1 MHLLG
6 EDLREFVSSHRLL
19 GHVWQSEL
27 PPTNL
32 NVIMIMMTM
41 TDHQHHHINMVLII
55 AISRMIMIK

>member
-41 TDHQHHHINMVLII
+41 IDHYHINMVLII
-55 AISRMIMIK
+55 AISRIIMFK